1 MTTAA
6 LIVAAGRGS
15 RAGGDTPKQYA
26 LLANRPVLCWTLQ
39 AFGALDEIS
48 HILVVIHPDD
58 EDHYARAVAENSR
71 KMLPP
76 VHGGATRQLSVLAGL
91 EALSGQGIHKVLIHD
106 AARPFVDAPTIL
118 GVIKALDTHPGALAG
133 IPLADTLKRADPGGI
148 VSETVPR
155 AGLWRAQT
163 PQGFNFDSILAAHR
177 TAAGSGRNDF
187 TDDAAIAEW
196 AGLSVALVEDSPA
209 NFKITTPLDLRM
221 ADKLIMSPPLP
232 DLLPCAGTGFD
243 VHRFTAGDH
252 VILGGI
258 KIPHTHALEGHSDAD
273 VVLHALT
280 DAVLGALGDGDIGQ
294 HFPPSD
300 PKWKGAAS
308 HIFLK
313 DAVQRVIN
321 RGGRI
326 ANADVTVLCEA
337 PKIGPHRQAI
347 KASIAQILEIDPAR
361 VGVKATTTEG
371 LGFTGR
377 REGIA
382 AMAAVMLLLP

>member
-1 MTTAA
+1 M
-6 LIVAAGRGS
+6 
-15 RAGGDTPKQYA
+15 
-26 LLANRPVLCWTLQ
+26 
-39 AFGALDEIS
+39 
-48 HILVVIHPDD
+48 
-58 EDHYARAVAENSR
+58 
-71 KMLPP
+71 
-76 VHGGATRQLSVLAGL
+76 
-91 EALSGQGIHKVLIHD
+91 
-106 AARPFVDAPTIL
+106 
-118 GVIKALDTHPGALAG
+118 
-133 IPLADTLKRADPGGI
+133 
-148 VSETVPR
+148 
-155 AGLWRAQT
+155 
-163 PQGFNFDSILAAHR
+163 
-177 TAAGSGRNDF
+177 
-187 TDDAAIAEW
+187 
-196 AGLSVALVEDSPA
+196 
-209 NFKITTPLDLRM
+209 
-221 ADKLIMSPPLP
+221 
-232 DLLPCAGTGFD
+232 
-243 VHRFTAGDH
+243 HRFTAGDH